1 MSRMY
6 GIRAGPLVMA
16 TMTAIALLYSVMFVA
31 QGRLVVALLTLLS
44 AAACAAYVVSVYA
57 RAAAERRARA
67 RDRES
72 AFVERVGRPRPTEE
86 ER

>member
-16 TMTAIALLYSVMFVA
+16 TMTVILLLYTVMFVA

-57 RAAAERRARA
+57 RAATERRERARA
-67 RDRES
+67 RER
-72 AFVERVGRPRPTEE
+72 AFVEHLRRPKPTKE